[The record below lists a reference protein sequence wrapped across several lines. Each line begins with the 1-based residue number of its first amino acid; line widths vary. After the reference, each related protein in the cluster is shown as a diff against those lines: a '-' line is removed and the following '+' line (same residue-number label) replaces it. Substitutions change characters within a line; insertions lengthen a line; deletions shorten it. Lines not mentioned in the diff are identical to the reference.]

1 MIPGSNLL
9 NMAFRV
15 IAKETVLYYRDGGR
29 ALNAI
34 GQDITIYQP
43 ALELSGSFQPVPR
56 KVYYLYGLDL
66 QKSYYTFYA
75 SRDILDINRDVSGDQ
90 ISFKGQRFQCESA
103 NDQAAVARNDGAGPL
118 QLAIAKL
125 ARTVDVGR
133 VSPAGR
139 PSSTTSLE
147 SQSLSNRALFSS
159 VSRSSRHRR
168 RA

>member
-29 ALNAI
+29 TLNSI
-34 GQDITIYQP
+34 GQDITLYQP

-75 SRDILDINRDVSGDQ
+75 SRDILDVNRDVSGDQ
-90 ISFKGQRFQCESA
+90 ISFNGQRFQCESA
-103 NDQAAVARNDGAGPL
+103 NDWYAIDGWVGMLCVFLGDDIADPVIWGFNNLPQTSTYQNFGFGTFMGSPL
-118 QLAIAKL
+118 
-125 ARTVDVGR
+125 
-133 VSPAGR
+133 
-139 PSSTTSLE
+139 
-147 SQSLSNRALFSS
+147 
-159 VSRSSRHRR
+159 
-168 RA
+168 